1 MSVVVVTIILF
12 GSMFLLLATGLPI
25 AFCLGG
31 VAVLFTFLLWGPEAL
46 RIVAYVAL
54 ENWTQPLFIG
64 GLLFLLMGSVLQRS
78 GIAEDMFRAIHLW
91 LGKIRGGLAMG
102 VVVIC
107 TIFSAIVG
115 VSGVA
120 TVTMGLIALPVMLR
134 LGYDKHIAL
143 GTIAAGGALGILIP
157 PSVIMIIYCMMTG
170 ESIGDMFA
178 GGIMPGLLLATL
190 YIIYIGVSGRLRPRL
205 FPSSE
210 ETVSWRDR
218 FVSTKAIIIPV
229 LLIALVLGTIYT
241 GVCTPSEAA
250 AVGASGCFIA
260 AAFYRRLSWQ
270 VLREIFQETFSIG
283 GMAAWVLLGAGLFN
297 NLYRAMGAKTMV
309 LDLVGSLQVT
319 PWLIVIGIQ
328 LIIFIF
334 GMVMDD
340 FAIVMLIAPI
350 AAPIVKALGF
360 NTLWFGILFMVNL
373 QAAYLTPPYGFNL
386 FYLKA
391 IVPKEITMGDIY
403 RSIVPFV
410 GLQLLGLAIVMLF
423 PQFALWLPSILGK

>member
-1 MSVVVVTIILF
+1 MSVAVLTITLF
-12 GSMFLLLATGLPI
+12 GSLFLLLATGLPI

-31 VAVLFTFLLWGPEAL
+31 VAILFTFLLWGPEAL

-64 GLLFLLMGSVLQRS
+64 GILFLLMGSVLQRS
-78 GIAEDMFRAIHLW
+78 GIAEDMFRAINLW
-91 LGKIRGGLAMG
+91 LGKIRGGLTMG

-107 TIFSAIVG
+107 TIFAAIVG

-120 TVTMGLIALPVMLR
+120 TVTMGLIALPAMLQR
-134 LGYDKHIAL
+134 GYDKHIAL

-157 PSVIMIIYCMMTG
+157 PSVIMILYCMVTG

-178 GGIMPGLLLATL
+178 GGIMPGLLLASL
-190 YIIYIGVSGRLRPRL
+190 YIIYIGVLGQLRPHL
-205 FPSSE
+205 FPRFE
-210 ETVSWRDR
+210 ETVSWKDR

-229 LLIALVLGTIYT
+229 LLIALVLGTIY
-241 GVCTPSEAA
+241 GGICTPSEAA
-250 AVGASGCFIA
+250 AVGAIGCFTV
-260 AAFYRRLSWQ
+260 AAFYRRLSWS

-283 GMAAWVLLGAGLFN
+283 GMAAWVLLGAGLLN

-309 LDLVGSLQVT
+309 LDLVGSLHVT
-319 PWLIVIGIQ
+319 PWLIIIGIQ
-328 LIIFIF
+328 IIIFIF

-340 FAIVMLIAPI
+340 FAIVMLVAPI
-350 AAPIVKALGF
+350 AAPIIKALGF
-360 NTLWFGILFMVNL
+360 NTLWFGILFMVNM

-391 IVPKEITMGDIY
+391 IVPKGITMGDIY
-403 RSIVPFV
+403 RSITPFV
-410 GLQLLGLAIVMLF
+410 GLQLIGLATTMVI
-423 PQFALWLPSILGK
+423 PQLALWLPSILGK

>member
-1 MSVVVVTIILF
+1 
-12 GSMFLLLATGLPI
+12 
-25 AFCLGG
+25 
-31 VAVLFTFLLWGPEAL
+31 
-46 RIVAYVAL
+46 
-54 ENWTQPLFIG
+54 
-64 GLLFLLMGSVLQRS
+64 
-78 GIAEDMFRAIHLW
+78 
-91 LGKIRGGLAMG
+91 
-102 VVVIC
+102 
-107 TIFSAIVG
+107 
-115 VSGVA
+115 
-120 TVTMGLIALPVMLR
+120 
-134 LGYDKHIAL
+134 
-143 GTIAAGGALGILIP
+143 
-157 PSVIMIIYCMMTG
+157 MMTG